1 MLCVTL
7 WYIFQFCISNRV
19 FRCFYAEAVVIIPLI
34 PSVLVC
40 RYKMCLSQICH
51 HISSECYILAS
62 RYNMHLSQVCHHI
75 SSECHI
81 LVSRYK
87 IRLSQFCHYISS
99 ECHILVCRYNMR
111 LSQVCHHISP
121 ECCIHVSRYKIFL
134 SQVANQASSSFRA
147 TARHIGFRF
156 RWRRSRYIVK
166 NRKAR

>member
-7 WYIFQFCISNRV
+7 WDIFQFCISNGV

-40 RYKMCLSQICH
+40 RYKMCLSQ
-51 HISSECYILAS
+51 
-62 RYNMHLSQVCHHI
+62 VCHHI

-81 LVSRYK
+81 LASRCK
-87 IRLSQFCHYISS
+87 MRLSQVGNHISP
-99 ECHILVCRYNMR
+99 ECHILVSRYKMR

-121 ECCIHVSRYKIFL
+121 ECCILVSRYKMFL
-134 SQVANQASSSFRA
+134 SQVGNQASSSFRA
-147 TARHIGFRF
+147 TAIHVGFRF
-156 RWRRSRYIVK
+156 IWIRSWYIVE